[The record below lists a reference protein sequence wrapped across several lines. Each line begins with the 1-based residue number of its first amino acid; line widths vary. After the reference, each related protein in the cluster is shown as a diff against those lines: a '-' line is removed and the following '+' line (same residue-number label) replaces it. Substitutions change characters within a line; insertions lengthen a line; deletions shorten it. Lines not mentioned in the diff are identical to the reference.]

1 MAPALVLSAPV
12 GLPLALGLDL
22 CVLHLERLNDL
33 CLARFQCLVGLCG
46 ELEHLFFAH
55 CILTQVACRSISDV
69 SRKLTCELLAKP
81 LLEGRKAR
89 LLLLELSDLI
99 ADDRQ

>member
-33 CLARFQCLVGLCG
+33 SLARLKRLVRLRG
-46 ELEHLFFAH
+46 ELKHLFLAH
-55 CILTQVACRSISDV
+55 CILTEVACRTISNA
-69 SRKLTCELLAKP
+69 SFKFTRKLLSKP
-81 LLEGRKAR
+81 LLESREAR
-89 LLLLELSDLI
+89 LLLLELGDLV
-99 ADDRQ
+99 ANDRQ

>member
-12 GLPLALGLDL
+12 GLPLALSLDL
-22 CVLHLERLNDL
+22 RVLHLERLNDL
-33 CLARFQCLVGLCG
+33 CLARFQRLVRLCG

-55 CILTQVACRSISDV
+55 FILAEVACRTISDI
-69 SRKLTCELLAKP
+69 SLKLTRELLSKP
-81 LLEGRKAR
+81 LLEGCEAR
-89 LLLLELSDLI
+89 LLLLELSDLV